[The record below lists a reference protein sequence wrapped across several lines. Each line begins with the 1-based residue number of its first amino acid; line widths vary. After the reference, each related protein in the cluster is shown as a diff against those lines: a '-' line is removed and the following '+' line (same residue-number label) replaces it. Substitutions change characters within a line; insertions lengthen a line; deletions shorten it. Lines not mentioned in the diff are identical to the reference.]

1 MQNFHYT
8 NYGVLVVL
16 QDGKLIEVV
25 SDEEALEILDEEG

>member
-8 NYGVLVVL
+8 DYGALVVL

-25 SDEEALEILDEEG
+25 SDEEALEILTEEG